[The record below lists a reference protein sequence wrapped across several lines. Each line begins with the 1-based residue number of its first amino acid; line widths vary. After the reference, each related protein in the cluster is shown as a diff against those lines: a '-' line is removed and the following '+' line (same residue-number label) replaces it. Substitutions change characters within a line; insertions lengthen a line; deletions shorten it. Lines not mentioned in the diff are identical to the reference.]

1 MKKNILFLLFLAL
14 ICSCTNNENELKSNK
29 EQDNINKVIELNC
42 KEMALNTLKKLHADS
57 QLKPISYDLIK
68 STVEDYNQSIILTL
82 PENPFTITR
91 SEENVISELTKE
103 QKKFFEELLSQAET
117 GNINYYSLE
126 KKIEKL
132 SSDDYIFASQ
142 VLYSVKGILEGY
154 ADFNTY
160 EEEYAISTRG
170 FLSKFICGANTSAI
184 GSIHGAWAGAIAGV
198 YGGASVGGPVGV
210 VVGVV
215 VGSAVGAIFC

>member
-1 MKKNILFLLFLAL
+1 
-14 ICSCTNNENELKSNK
+14 
-29 EQDNINKVIELNC
+29 
-42 KEMALNTLKKLHADS
+42 MALNTLKKLHTDS
-57 QLKPISYDLIK
+57 QLEPISYDIIK

-82 PENPFTITR
+82 PENPFIITR
-91 SEENVISELTKE
+91 SEENIISGLTKE

-126 KKIEKL
+126 RNLEKL
-132 SSDDYIFASQ
+132 SSDDYIFASL

-170 FLSKFICGANTSAI
+170 FMEKFICGANASAI